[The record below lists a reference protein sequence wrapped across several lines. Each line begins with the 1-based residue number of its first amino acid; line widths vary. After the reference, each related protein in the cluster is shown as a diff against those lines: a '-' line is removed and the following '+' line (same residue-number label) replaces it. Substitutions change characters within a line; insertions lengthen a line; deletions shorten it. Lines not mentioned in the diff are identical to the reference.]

1 MTSLF
6 WMIFQ
11 VVIIALA
18 APFFDGIARVLRAR
32 LQSRKGPPDVFQTY
46 RDIIKLY
53 KRSRTAP
60 KCAHWFFTYAPF
72 FLYATGA
79 AMLAAM
85 PITYGSLEPIGYA
98 DIFVLVYL
106 AALLKF
112 VFGVASVDSGNPFAS
127 VGGSREQMI
136 GVFVEP
142 VLIISLLVVMLLAGT
157 SNLVEI
163 KTMIFDGKIGYF
175 MPAFA
180 VASISFLW
188 AMYVESGRNPYDLAE
203 AEQELQEGVLGEY
216 SGTDFGI
223 AHAGLILKQFAMI
236 GLFLVIFEP
245 FVPFN
250 MTMHPLLALGLFVIE
265 AGIFYVAA
273 VFIDNFGA
281 RYKLLS
287 SFKTNATFALSV
299 SVASLALYIV
309 GA

>member
-1 MTSLF
+1 MTILF

-11 VVIIALA
+11 VVMIALA
-18 APFFDGIARVLRAR
+18 APLFDGIARVLRAR
-32 LQSRKGPPDVFQTY
+32 LQSRKGPPDFFQTY

-60 KCAHWFFTYAPF
+60 RCAHWFFTYAPF

-85 PITYGSLEPIGYA
+85 PITYGGLESVGYA

-112 VFGVASVDSGNPFAS
+112 VFGVASIDSGNPFAA

-157 SNLVEI
+157 SNLVVIQQMVLNGEVG
-163 KTMIFDGKIGYF
+163 FF
-175 MPAFA
+175 MPAYA

-216 SGTDFGI
+216 SGSDFGI
-223 AHAGLILKQFAMI
+223 AQAALILKQFAMI
-236 GLFLVIFEP
+236 GLFITIFQPWNFGLEHP
-245 FVPFN
+245 F
-250 MTMHPLLALGLFVIE
+250 LALIVFLVK
-265 AGIFYVAA
+265 AGVFYVAA

-287 SFKTNATFALSV
+287 GFKSNATAALSI
-299 SVASLALYIV
+299 SVVALVLYIV
-309 GA
+309 GV

>member
-1 MTSLF
+1 MTVLF
-6 WMIFQ
+6 LMIFQ
-11 VVIIALA
+11 VIIIAFA
-18 APFFDGIARVLRAR
+18 APLFDGIARVLRAR
-32 LQSRKGPPDVFQTY
+32 LQARKGPPDIFQTY

-53 KRSRTAP
+53 KRGKTAP
-60 KCAHWFFTYAPF
+60 KCAHWFFTYAPY

-85 PITYGSLEPIGYA
+85 PIAYSGLESVGYA

-112 VFGVASVDSGNPFAS
+112 VFGVASIDSGNPFAA

-142 VLIISLLVVMLLAGT
+142 VMIISLLVVMLLAKT
-157 SNLVEI
+157 SNLIDIQMMVRNGE
-163 KTMIFDGKIGYF
+163 IGYF
-175 MPAFA
+175 QPAFA

-203 AEQELQEGVLGEY
+203 AEQELQEGVLGEW
-216 SGTDFGI
+216 SGSDFGI
-223 AHAGLILKQFAMI
+223 AHAALILKQFAMI
-236 GLFLVIFEP
+236 GLFLTIFEP
-245 FVPFN
+245 WSFENPV
-250 MTMHPLLALGLFVIE
+250 LALIVFLIK
-265 AGIFYVAA
+265 AGVFYVGA
-273 VFIDNFGA
+273 VFIDNFGS

-287 SFKTNATFALSV
+287 SFKANATAALGISV
-299 SVASLALYIV
+299 IALVLYIV

>member
-1 MTSLF
+1 MTVLF
-6 WMIFQ
+6 LMIFQ

-32 LQSRKGPPDVFQTY
+32 LQARKGPPDFFQTY

-53 KRSRTAP
+53 KRGRTAP
-60 KCAHWFFTYAPF
+60 KCAHWFFTYAPY

-85 PITYGSLEPIGYA
+85 PITYAGYESVGYS

-112 VFGVASVDSGNPFAS
+112 VFGVASIDSGNPFAA

-157 SNLVEI
+157 SNLIDI
-163 KTMIFDGKIGYF
+163 KNMMYAGEIGYF

-203 AEQELQEGVLGEY
+203 AEQELQEGLLGEY
-216 SGTDFGI
+216 SGSDFGV
-223 AHAGLILKQFAMI
+223 AQAALMLKQFAMI
-236 GLFLVIFEP
+236 GLFITIFEP
-245 FVPFN
+245 FN
-250 MTMHPLLALGLFVIE
+250 LTMHPILSLILFLIKAGLF
-265 AGIFYVAA
+265 YVGA

-281 RYKLLS
+281 RYKLLGG
-287 SFKTNATFALSV
+287 FKTNATFALGV
-299 SVASLALYIV
+299 SVVALVLYIV

>member
-1 MTSLF
+1 MTVLF
-6 WMIFQ
+6 WMIIQ
-11 VVIIALA
+11 VVVIALA
-18 APFFDGIARVLRAR
+18 APFFDGVARVLRAR
-32 LQSRKGPPDVFQTY
+32 LQSRKGPPDFFQTY

-60 KCAHWFFTYAPF
+60 KCAHWFFEYAPF

-79 AMLAAM
+79 SMLAAM
-85 PITYGSLEPIGYA
+85 PIAYSGYEPVGYA

-112 VFGVASVDSGNPFAS
+112 VFGVASVDSGNPFAA

-142 VLIISLLVVMLLAGT
+142 VMIMSLLVVMLVAKT
-157 SNLVEI
+157 SNLVDIQMMVRSGE
-163 KTMIFDGKIGYF
+163 IGYQS
-175 MPAFA
+175 PAFA
-180 VASISFLW
+180 VASIAFLW
-188 AMYVESGRNPYDLAE
+188 AMYVEAGRNPYDLAE
-203 AEQELQEGVLGEY
+203 AEQELQEGVLGEW
-216 SGTDFGI
+216 SGSDFGI
-223 AHAGLILKQFAMI
+223 AHAALILKQFAMI
-236 GLFLVIFEP
+236 GLFLTIFEP
-245 FVPFN
+245 WSFENPI
-250 MTMHPLLALGLFVIE
+250 LALIVFLIK

-287 SFKTNATFALSV
+287 SFKSNATFALGISAIALV
-299 SVASLALYIV
+299 LYIV